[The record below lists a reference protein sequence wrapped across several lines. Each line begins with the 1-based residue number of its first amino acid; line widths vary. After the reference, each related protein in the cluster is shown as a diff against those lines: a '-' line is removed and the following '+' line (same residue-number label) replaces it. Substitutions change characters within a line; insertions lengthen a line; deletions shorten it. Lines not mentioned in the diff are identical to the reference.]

1 MPALL
6 DLVRKL
12 IEYGKELAAT
22 LHQRAAENPYFAPL
36 NFGTNDLAVALA
48 RITRGLLRA
57 QALEERLARLAARPN
72 RQPGPDAAKL
82 SRKPRAARP
91 AVQRAQVPDSPLAQM
106 PTPREI
112 AAAVRRQP
120 IGAVIADI
128 CRDLAILPNHPLW
141 RELQNAIMKHGGS
154 YVRLLKHVITRN
166 YRLAFEIAAPPEP
179 ASAFLRVPAPTGPGP
194 P

>member
-22 LHQRAAENPYFAPL
+22 LHQRAAETPYFAPL
-36 NFGTNDLAVALA
+36 NFGTNDVAVALA

-57 QALEERLARLAARPN
+57 QALQERLARLAARRPA
-72 RQPGPDAAKL
+72 RQPAPHTAKPK
-82 SRKPRAARP
+82 RKPRAVRP
-91 AVQRAQVPDSPLAQM
+91 TVQRSPLARI
-106 PTPREI
+106 PTPEEI

-128 CRDLAILPNHPLW
+128 CRDLAILPCHPLW
-141 RELQNAIMKHGGS
+141 RELQTAIMKHGGS

-166 YRLAFEIAAPPEP
+166 YQLAFEMAAPPET
-179 ASAFLRVPAPTGPGP
+179 ASAFLPVPAPTGTGP